1 MTQIFTENHLR
12 VSVESV
18 ASFPHFKI
26 MLMSEFI
33 HKSETYKIIGACME
47 VYNTL
52 GYGFLEIVYKDAMEI
67 EFRNRELHYV
77 REDEHQINYKG
88 EILKHRFFADFTI
101 QDSIIVEV
109 KASKDG
115 ITDDAIAQ
123 TLNYLKASGVQLGL
137 IVNFGK
143 ASLDYK
149 RLIYS

>member
-1 MTQIFTENHLR
+1 MGQILYR
-12 VSVESV
+12 
-18 ASFPHFKI
+18 
-26 MLMSEFI
+26 SEAYQI
-33 HKSETYKIIGACME
+33 VGACME

-77 REDEHQINYKG
+77 REDEHTINYKG
-88 EILKHRFFADFTI
+88 ETLKHRFFADFTI
-101 QDSIIVEV
+101 ENNIIVEV
-109 KASKDG
+109 KANKDG

-143 ASLDYK
+143 SSFEYK